1 MSGDFKIENKIIS
14 FEDIKKTYEVDSQS
28 TSARAMCKIT
38 PIHLIPNAFQK
49 MSCKLAIQL
58 FSKSVSAAIKTCVS
72 TNELQSSSAL
82 YTSEFVDIMN
92 DMFDTCNSKNLY
104 DPNPNRKP
112 ICDRNPGTIENLE
125 RARSIF
131 QKSIK
136 ISNKNKKIS
145 IPPCFTG
152 IIWTTTALI
161 ELFHSEKNDS
171 KCFQPEKEYF
181 LLTNR
186 LTQDALENLFSI
198 MRQKNG
204 YVYCIYVYNISFIII
219 SQIIY
224 IIFVLHKII
233 KILLK
238 ILYIYIYINLIITY
252 INLIFF

>member
-14 FEDIKKTYEVDSQS
+14 FEDIKKTYEIDSQS

-38 PIHLIPNAFQK
+38 PIHLLPNAFQK

-82 YTSEFVDIMN
+82 NTSKFIDIIN

-104 DPNPNRKP
+104 NPNPNRKL
-112 ICDRNPGTIENLE
+112 ICDRNSGTIKNLE
-125 RARSIF
+125 RARSVF
-131 QKSIK
+131 QKAIK
-136 ISNKNKKIS
+136 ISNKNNKTS

-152 IIWTTTALI
+152 IIWTTTAII
-161 ELFHSEKNDS
+161 ELFQTEKNEA
-171 KCFQPEKEYF
+171 KYFQPGKEYF

-204 YVYCIYVYNISFIII
+204 YVCIV
-219 SQIIY
+219 
-224 IIFVLHKII
+224 VAL
-233 KILLK
+233 
-238 ILYIYIYINLIITY
+238 
-252 INLIFF
+252 